1 MNNDLADMCEHIDTN
16 HGSKRRDAV
25 ESPKESGKK
34 KKKNGERGKKKA
46 KSRWEVSGLHGS
58 KEQRNSQHLGS

>member
-1 MNNDLADMCEHIDTN
+1 MKKCNDNQQQFKLMLEKVFFTPVNNDLADMCEHIDTN

-34 KKKNGERGKKKA
+34 KKKKKRRAVGK
-46 KSRWEVSGLHGS
+46 
-58 KEQRNSQHLGS
+58 